1 MKPTLT
7 LLGFAL
13 LSFVSI
19 HCNRSDPV
27 ASPTNHFKIEE
38 KITIISSAAFV
49 NLSENRFLN
58 KMKALIFAS
67 DGITFGLDDDK
78 KFKLMGKGPLL
89 GLIIYSNNETT
100 LTPGDYFVN
109 LRPPFGEGDIA
120 IGFYTLNWDEREGV
134 NIKKNGNFELSIPFE
149 SLSKVSLSGSGV
161 IDSEDPIR
169 GSLEISLSGSGN
181 IDLKLDTE
189 KVETQISG
197 SGKIKFSGTSK
208 DSDLRIKGSANYNGL
223 ELETQ
228 NTSIEISGS
237 GQAKVNASVSLNAR
251 IKGSGSIRYKGNP
264 QKVNTHISG
273 SGKVGTLE

>member
-100 LTPGDYFVN
+100 LTPG
-109 LRPPFGEGDIA
+109 
-120 IGFYTLNWDEREGV
+120 
-134 NIKKNGNFELSIPFE
+134 
-149 SLSKVSLSGSGV
+149 
-161 IDSEDPIR
+161 
-169 GSLEISLSGSGN
+169 
-181 IDLKLDTE
+181 
-189 KVETQISG
+189 
-197 SGKIKFSGTSK
+197 
-208 DSDLRIKGSANYNGL
+208 
-223 ELETQ
+223 
-228 NTSIEISGS
+228 S

>member
-1 MKPTLT
+1 MKPTFKPLLT
-7 LLGFAL
+7 LLLFVLFHSIQAQSWFSGSIRGSGNITTKTISTEDYDIIQAHGPIEIHLKKGKEGEVTVTTHDNLHQYLEIESNANL
-13 LSFVSI
+13 LKF
-19 HCNRSDPV
+19 R
-27 ASPTNHFKIEE
+27 
-38 KITIISSAAFV
+38 
-49 NLSENRFLN
+49 L
-58 KMKALIFAS
+58 
-67 DGITFGLDDDK
+67 K
-78 KFKLMGKGPLL
+78 K
-89 GLIIYSNNETT
+89 
-100 LTPGDYFVN
+100 
-109 LRPPFGEGDIA
+109 
-120 IGFYTLNWDEREGV
+120 GV

-161 IDSEDPIR
+161 IDSEDPIP

>member
-134 NIKKNGNFELSIPFE
+134 VFYEKTDGTALVAGKVTVTEKEGMTSVTFLLTDENGS
-149 SLSKVSLSGSGV
+149 SLSGLYSGPLQKNFV
-161 IDSEDPIR
+161 YKTDQID
-169 GSLEISLSGSGN
+169 
-181 IDLKLDTE
+181 
-189 KVETQISG
+189 
-197 SGKIKFSGTSK
+197 F
-208 DSDLRIKGSANYNGL
+208 
-223 ELETQ
+223 
-228 NTSIEISGS
+228 
-237 GQAKVNASVSLNAR
+237 
-251 IKGSGSIRYKGNP
+251 
-264 QKVNTHISG
+264 
-273 SGKVGTLE
+273 